1 VALKVWPRVPPNNDL
16 QRKRI
21 ATTGTMSKSKVIFSH
36 RIDAADFAD
45 GQKTCC
51 LLPMRWGAMAFA
63 SLFAT
68 AGILQLYE
76 TIYVMKYQP
85 QDILSGPIGEAI
97 IFILAACM
105 ALSGVSGILGVIF
118 QIRFPITM
126 FCLLLLVQVILE
138 LCWFVLVERSDST
151 HPPLKAIALMV
162 WNELLKGN
170 RDNKSTGTVASHLFY
185 TLFAVQF
192 HLWATAIVASYALEL
207 RIEGK
212 TVWFEPV
219 VDDNEDDDVEATQA
233 PLVDKK
239 GNHSGTDYGATED
252 IQQKA

>member
-1 VALKVWPRVPPNNDL
+1 
-16 QRKRI
+16 
-21 ATTGTMSKSKVIFSH
+21 MKS
-36 RIDAADFAD
+36 
-45 GQKTCC
+45 
-51 LLPMRWGAMAFA
+51 
-63 SLFAT
+63 
-68 AGILQLYE
+68 
-76 TIYVMKYQP
+76 QP
-85 QDILSGPIGEAI
+85 QDMLSGPIGEAI
-97 IFILAACM
+97 LFILAACM

-126 FCLLLLVQVILE
+126 FCRLLLVQVILE